1 MNIDLDTGR
10 FAVTLRFGMV
20 AALAVLLLIPLL
32 LVSTVVDDRQQYY
45 RQAVANIGSP
55 WGGRQRLLGP
65 VVLIPFAEWDPAAG
79 RRPYV
84 AAMPAQL
91 RLRVDARHETRSR
104 GLFDAPVLT
113 LDVAAEGSFAPL
125 ARQDLRRRFGQLRF
139 DQAAIAVGVSD
150 TRGIRSASFVWDGAE
165 LPLVADASP
174 YFPGLRGDLGPRL
187 AAGGPRAGARFRPAG
202 VPAPEAAKGEVPFK
216 LTLRLR
222 ASERVSVVPV
232 GDQSETVF
240 VSSWPHPSFDGR
252 FLPDDY
258 ALDSEGF
265 RATWTTLH
273 LARGFPSLVQLD
285 ASGDGFFADKDLGFS
300 VFEPVSL
307 YGSVSR
313 SVKYGVLFVVLTLV
327 SVLCLELATGRRFHF
342 VQYGVGGLALV
353 LFFLVLLAL
362 AEHVG
367 FAIGYALAAALLAT
381 MVGAYAYGSTG
392 DRRLGLTA
400 GALLA
405 VLYAV
410 LYGLLRLESYAL
422 LAGAGVLLAA
432 LAMLMRTTRGLTP
445 APRPTPAAE

>member
-1 MNIDLDTGR
+1 MHIDFDTSR

-45 RQAVANIGSP
+45 REAVANIGSP
-55 WGGRQRLLGP
+55 WGGRQRLVGP
-65 VVLIPFAEWDPAAG
+65 LVLIPLADWDPAAG

-84 AAMPAQL
+84 AAMPAEL
-91 RLRVDARHETRSR
+91 RLAVDAAHETRSR

-113 LDVAAEGSFAPL
+113 LDMAAEGSFAPL
-125 ARQDLRRRFGQLRF
+125 ARQDLRRRFGELRF
-139 DQAAIAVGVSD
+139 DQAAIAVGISD
-150 TRGIRSASFVWDGAE
+150 SRGIRSASFVWDDAE
-165 LPLVADASP
+165 VPLVADASTVL
-174 YFPGLRGDLGPRL
+174 PGLRGDLGTRL
-187 AAGGPRAGARFRPAG
+187 VPGRPSGGDPES
-202 VPAPEAAKGEVPFK
+202 EAAAAPDAEIPFS

-232 GDQSETVF
+232 GDQSESVF
-240 VSSWPHPSFDGR
+240 RSSWPHPSFDGR

-258 ALDSEGF
+258 VLDGDGF

-273 LARGFPSLVQLD
+273 LARGFPSLVELD
-285 ASGDGFFADKDLGFS
+285 AAGDGFFADKDLGFS

-367 FAIGYALAAALLAT
+367 FTVGYALAAAVLTA
-381 MVGAYAYGSTG
+381 MVGAYAYGSTR
-392 DRRLGLTA
+392 DRRLGLIA
-400 GALLA
+400 GGVLALL
-405 VLYAV
+405 YAA

-422 LAGAGVLLAA
+422 LGGAGVLLAA
-432 LAMLMRTTRGLTP
+432 LAMLMRVTRGLTP
-445 APRPTPAAE
+445 APRSTPATK